1 MSKRSS
7 TTFRPL
13 VVVVTVALLSYLA
26 VTGAAVWAYDVQ
38 VSRAMAGASAQ
49 MGRVGRGN
57 ASVIEYWFGEREA
70 DISVLASTSRVR
82 TEFESYLAGDQAA
95 GDWLKLRLEAE
106 RTAHGCVNITL
117 FDTSGKIRL
126 ILGQEF
132 PGHIHDI
139 TAHAVQAAKMT
150 TGVISSGHPA
160 SDGSYHVMWLAPL
173 RVNEGPGPQR
183 TTGVVMY
190 EADLKTYLQQ
200 VIASVDNPWPT
211 TVALRVSDD
220 PDAYVAS
227 TSTGFNFGLLGGR
240 EYPGG
245 GVVASAQPLGTT
257 AMSVVAFVTREA
269 VIDSLAWER
278 STIVAVDALALL
290 SCAGFVL
297 AFARSDRD
305 RRKELVAKERLEEA
319 METQDRFLANMSHDL
334 RTPLNSII
342 GFSSVL
348 KNGMAGPLTD
358 EQLLQIGMIEASGKH
373 LLALVTDVLDLSKM
387 NAGMEDVDPETF
399 RVRELV
405 DSVTG
410 ILAPQVAEKGLTWH
424 TAVPASLEIVTDR
437 ALAERVVLN
446 LAGNAVKFTV
456 NGGVDITVT
465 RRGDQIAIA
474 VHDTGPGIED
484 GSREDIMREFKQA
497 FGTSAV
503 KPEGAGLGLAISERI
518 AALLGG
524 SIEIE
529 SAPGEGATFT
539 FVLPAD
545 GALL

>member
-1 MSKRSS
+1 MA
-7 TTFRPL
+7 
-13 VVVVTVALLSYLA
+13 VAVALLSYLA
-26 VTGAAVWAYDVQ
+26 LTGVAVWGYEALAARATTGAA
-38 VSRAMAGASAQ
+38 AQ
-49 MGRVGRGN
+49 MGRVARGN
-57 ASVIEYWFGEREA
+57 ASVIEYWFGERES
-70 DISVLASTSRVR
+70 DMSVLASTSRVR

-126 ILGQEF
+126 ILGQQF

-139 TAHAVQAAKMT
+139 TAYAVQAAKMT
-150 TGVISSGHPA
+150 TGTISAGHPA
-160 SDGSYHVMWLAPL
+160 SDGSYHVVWFAPL
-173 RVNEGPGPQR
+173 RVTEGPGPQR

-200 VIASVDNPWPT
+200 VIAPVDDPWPT

-220 PDAYVAS
+220 ADAYVAS
-227 TSTGFNFGLLGGR
+227 TATDFNFGLLGGR
-240 EYPGG
+240 EYPGS

-257 AMSVVAFVTREA
+257 AMSVLAFVTRDA

-290 SCAGFVL
+290 VCVGFVV

-305 RRKELVAKERLEEA
+305 RRKELVAKGRLEDA
-319 METQDRFLANMSHDL
+319 LQTQDRFLTNMSHDL

-342 GFSSVL
+342 GFSSLL
-348 KNGMAGPLTD
+348 KGGMAGPLND
-358 EQLLQIGMIEASGKH
+358 EQLVQVGMIEASGKH

-387 NAGMEDVDPETF
+387 NTGMEDVDPQTF
-399 RVRELV
+399 LVRDLV
-405 DSVTG
+405 DSVG
-410 ILAPQVAEKGLTWH
+410 AILAPQVAEKGLTWH
-424 TAVPASLEIVTDR
+424 TDVPASLEIVTDR
-437 ALAERVVLN
+437 ELAERVVLN

-456 NGGVDITVT
+456 NGGVDITVE

-474 VHDTGPGIED
+474 VHDTGPGIEN

-497 FGTSAV
+497 FGTGAA